1 MDRRAT
7 LALCRKAIIPLV
19 MHFFSD
25 NATPVCPPVM
35 AAIAAA
41 DREDHGYDRDAWS
54 ARLDGAFSDLFG
66 TPAKAIWVASGTA
79 ANSIALACLC
89 PPYGGIVAHEEAHVA
104 VDECG
109 APAFFT
115 HGASLMTLPGEG
127 AKLSPDAV
135 QERLG
140 TIRPDVH
147 QMPARAI
154 TITNATEYGLVY
166 TPDEV
171 ARLSTVAKTHG
182 MGLHMDGAR
191 FANAVAHLDCDPGDI
206 TWRAGV
212 DVLSFGCV
220 KNGGM
225 VGEALVFF
233 GPQANVRAAEA
244 ERWRKRSGHLVSKGR
259 YLAAQILTLL
269 EDDLWLANARA
280 ANEAAQVLAANASG
294 RLMYSVQ
301 ANELFLELT
310 AAEAASLRAQGFE
323 FHDWG
328 EGAARIV
335 TNWSQDAASVEVLA
349 QALRALG

>member
-1 MDRRAT
+1 
-7 LALCRKAIIPLV
+7 

-41 DREDHGYDRDAWS
+41 DREDHGYDGDAWS

-66 TPAKAIWVASGTA
+66 APVRALWIATGTA
-79 ANSIALACLC
+79 ANGIALACLC
-89 PPYGGIVAHEEAHVA
+89 PPYGGIIAHEEAHIA

-109 APAFFT
+109 APGFFT

-127 AKLSPDAV
+127 AKLIPAAV
-135 QERLG
+135 EDRLKA
-140 TIRPDVH
+140 IRPDVH

-154 TITNATEYGLVY
+154 SITNATEYGLVY

-171 ARLSTVAKTHG
+171 AALGDIAQAHG
-182 MGLHMDGAR
+182 LGLHMDGAR
-191 FANAVAHLDCDPGDI
+191 FANAVARLGCHPGDV

-212 DVLSFGCV
+212 DALSFGCV

-233 GPQANVRAAEA
+233 GDQAAARAAEA
-244 ERWRKRSGHLVSKGR
+244 ARWRKRSGHLFSKGR
-259 YLAAQILTLL
+259 YLAAQVLAML

-280 ANEAAQVLAANASG
+280 ANAAARALAAVASG
-294 RLMYSVQ
+294 RLMHPVE
-301 ANELFLELT
+301 ANELFLRLD
-310 AAEAASLRAQGFE
+310 AREAAVLRAQGFD

-335 TNWSQDAASVEVLA
+335 TNWSQDAASVAPLA
-349 QALRALG
+349 DALRALG